1 MLCSEGYLSVFLFKH
16 FICLEKDYLY
26 AVTSTLYSTWLSV
39 SESSINGEATLS
51 DSACEDA
58 SAGDT
63 GKACGAYFVSVC
75 FV

>member
-1 MLCSEGYLSVFLFKH
+1 MCSEGYISVFLFKH
-16 FICLEKDYLY
+16 FICLDRDYLC
-26 AVTSTLYSTWLSV
+26 AVTLTLRSTWLSV
-39 SESSINGEATLS
+39 SESSIDGETTLS

-63 GKACGAYFVSVC
+63 GKASGAYFVSVC